1 MPHVI
6 FVDSTFRKSGS
17 HSDFEFQLEE
27 TLYVEDARLRI
38 DKLSFVDTFYTVTS
52 SNDTLYIFDLENG
65 QSFYK
70 IPSQAYTGK
79 QLAQAIQ
86 VATGLTTTY
95 FEPRNEIRMA
105 MGDIERTVLTDE
117 QLKGGPPAGTPDAWP
132 VGAGPSDPKSL
143 NNILGPFVRQN
154 TDLLFPFVNMAP
166 YNAVYLRSNRLSCHH
181 VHGPRGEAG
190 ILCRI
195 PINKGIATVIED
207 QTPEMVW
214 LDLGTHSLRTLD
226 FRLTDAHGTVVDLK
240 NQPLSF
246 QVTID

>member
-1 MPHVI
+1 MPHGI

-27 TLYVEDARLRI
+27 TLYVEDARVRI
-38 DKLSFVDTFYTVTS
+38 DKLSFVDTFYTITP
-52 SNDTLYIFDLENG
+52 SNQVLYLLKDLE
-65 QSFYK
+65 QSFYM
-70 IPSQAYTGK
+70 IPPQAYTGK

-86 VATGLTTTY
+86 VQTGYTTTY
-95 FEPRNEIRMA
+95 FEPTNSIRMTV
-105 MGDIERTVLTDE
+105 GDADVKVLSDE
-117 QLKGGPPAGTPDAWP
+117 QLKGGPPAGTADAWP
-132 VGAGPSDPKSL
+132 VGAGPSDPKSI
-143 NNILGPFVRQN
+143 NGILGPSVREGSQIV
-154 TDLLFPFVNMAP
+154 FPFVNMARF
-166 YNAVYLRSNRLSCHH
+166 NAVYLRSNRLSCHH

-226 FRLTDAHGTVVDLK
+226 FRLTDANGTVVDLQ

-246 QVTID
+246 QITID